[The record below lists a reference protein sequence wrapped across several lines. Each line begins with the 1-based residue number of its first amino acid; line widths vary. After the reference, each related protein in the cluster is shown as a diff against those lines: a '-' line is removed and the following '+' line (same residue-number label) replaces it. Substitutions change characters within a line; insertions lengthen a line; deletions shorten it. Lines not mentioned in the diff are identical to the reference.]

1 MVKVKTWL
9 RRAVCGIVFIA
20 ILAAMVLRLDSG
32 LKLIQEDNLCPRY
45 YDYPKDT
52 FDVTFLGSS
61 FGMYAIYPMELYR
74 DFGIASYNLCT
85 GNQSIEASYYLARE
99 SIEKDHPSLIVMDCN
114 MAWIGQET
122 MQAEYIHYI
131 TDTMPYLSGN
141 RLEIIRSLSEEGEDQ
156 LPLLFPLVAYH
167 SRWQELTYEDFL
179 PQAKELVYG
188 CKVQGRVEVAKPF
201 KEPKKVEGLTLPDVS
216 LNYLNKIVELCKE
229 NDTEL
234 LLMNIPVLGKNK
246 FFDQAGYNTRWTAAQ
261 EVKKFAEQNDVPY
274 LDYFGKWEEMGFRIE
289 NEAMDGEHFN
299 RWGAGRFTK
308 ILGNYMKEHYDL
320 PDRRGS
326 GGAYAVIDRDA
337 ENYPVNRMRDSLR
350 RSLFLRDYAAT
361 LKSDVAGAEGEPV
374 EDALVLV
381 SLHGL
386 VDDKI
391 LTEDQ
396 AKLLQECGFSQD
408 LSKMTTH
415 SWLAVVDGG
424 KVVYETVPG
433 SEDSMDSYEG
443 TIGKLD
449 FTVTSGR
456 IEEETGRIRSDA
468 TITVNGL
475 EYTMNERGLHFAVF
489 EKSTGKLMDQ
499 CWLNIFSEDLNCTH
513 DYH

>member
-201 KEPKKVEGLTLPDVS
+201 KEPKKVEGLTLPS
-216 LNYLNKIVELCKE
+216 PTWTISE
-229 NDTEL
+229 NGRRWASRSR
-234 LLMNIPVLGKNK
+234 MK
-246 FFDQAGYNTRWTAAQ
+246 RWT
-261 EVKKFAEQNDVPY
+261 VS
-274 LDYFGKWEEMGFRIE
+274 
-289 NEAMDGEHFN
+289 
-299 RWGAGRFTK
+299 T
-308 ILGNYMKEHYDL
+308 
-320 PDRRGS
+320 S
-326 GGAYAVIDRDA
+326 
-337 ENYPVNRMRDSLR
+337 
-350 RSLFLRDYAAT
+350 T
-361 LKSDVAGAEGEPV
+361 AGALG
-374 EDALVLV
+374 VLRKY
-381 SLHGL
+381 SA
-386 VDDKI
+386 I
-391 LTEDQ
+391 
-396 AKLLQECGFSQD
+396 
-408 LSKMTTH
+408 
-415 SWLAVVDGG
+415 
-424 KVVYETVPG
+424 
-433 SEDSMDSYEG
+433 
-443 TIGKLD
+443 I
-449 FTVTSGR
+449 
-456 IEEETGRIRSDA
+456 
-468 TITVNGL
+468 
-475 EYTMNERGLHFAVF
+475 
-489 EKSTGKLMDQ
+489 
-499 CWLNIFSEDLNCTH
+499 
-513 DYH
+513 